1 MPRVD
6 RFAVTQNKACL
17 TTQPF
22 QPKLRLS
29 KSMLGKTQ
37 RIAFFALFLG
47 VILLTAQFHLCADLT
62 AGPSS
67 SHICPI
73 CSTAGSVVPTQAPS
87 MAIVPAMKRLEVFAV
102 IVPVSTEL
110 PRTTSPRAP
119 PVQ

>member
-29 KSMLGKTQ
+29 KGMSGKTH
-37 RIAFFALFLG
+37 RIALFALLLG
-47 VILLTAQFHLCADLT
+47 VILLAAQFHLCADLT

-73 CSTAGSVVPTQAPS
+73 CSTAGSVVPTQSPS
-87 MAIVPAMKRLEVFAV
+87 MAIVPAVNRLEVFAV

-110 PRTTSPRAP
+110 PRSISPRAP

>member
-29 KSMLGKTQ
+29 KGMSGKTH
-37 RIAFFALFLG
+37 RIALFALLLG
-47 VILLTAQFHLCADLT
+47 VILLAAQFHLCADLT
-62 AGPSS
+62 AGPLS

-73 CSTAGSVVPTQAPS
+73 CSTAGSVIPTQSPS
-87 MAIVPAMKRLEVFAV
+87 MAIVPAMNRLEVFAM

-110 PRTTSPRAP
+110 PRTISPRAP